1 VTHPLGARI
10 GRTPNVQHRPIPIFA
25 LARPLAALVR
35 RLPTRDNPHVG
46 GGMVRSRFVGR
57 ANELGLLT
65 AGLDAIHE
73 GRATTFVIAGE
84 AGVGKTRLIEEFLAR
99 AEAAG
104 AVGLVGGC
112 LDLEE
117 GRLPFGPFIEALR
130 PGIRQLDPAARH
142 ELAALGGGELA
153 ALLPELALGEDA
165 TPATA
170 TVAQGRLF
178 ELVLSLLNRLASADP
193 LAIVLEDVHW
203 SDRSTRDLLAFLA
216 RNLRGER
223 VQLIATYRSDELFRG
238 HPLRSFL
245 AELERNRRV
254 QRIDL
259 EPFTRDEVGEQLAD
273 ILGDS
278 VDTRLVDSV
287 FERSQGNAFLA
298 EELVAAGARSADHL
312 PPTLRDI
319 LLMRSERLPAGAQ
332 ELLRV
337 VAVGGRLVSDRLLAV
352 VSPLEDSERL
362 EALHEAASH
371 HVLESRGF
379 DGYAF
384 RHELVREAIYH
395 ELLPEERSR
404 LHAAY
409 GEVLSASPGLASDPN
424 TVVGDLA
431 RHWFAAHDLPRA
443 LAASVDAGTA
453 AERRSGFAEAQRHYE
468 RALELWEQV
477 GDAEARSALDWIELH
492 RRAAEAANLAGDS
505 GRAAALVRTAIAQ
518 LDAEADPVRAGI
530 LWQRLGRFLWA
541 AGDGEAAF
549 RAYEQAER
557 LVPAEPPSTARARV
571 LAARGQGLMLVDRH
585 EESMASCVEA
595 IAIARRV
602 GARAEEGH
610 ARNTLGVVQA
620 LLGNPSDGVTNL
632 RESLRIAQ
640 EVGDIDDLCRAYLNL
655 SECLAGP
662 ANRLEEGLQLALE
675 GAALSQRR
683 GTASDY
689 GVSIQCNAA
698 TALIRLGR
706 FRDADEI
713 LRNAESRNPSEIA
726 DADLRVAQARLEV
739 CSGAFTAAT
748 AHIGTV
754 RLMTNALDPPYDAP
768 LRALEA
774 EIALWQGQPGDALRA
789 VAAGLEKADSPWL
802 AAPLVW
808 LGLWA
813 YTDQATAPRRAG
825 MDTAPAGAGA
835 LDGVQLLEQARALLA
850 GPRPAGDVTRGYV
863 ALCEAEAARLSE
875 AGAAEP
881 WRAVSAVWASLS
893 QPYLEVYAQLRQ
905 AEALLAR
912 RQASDGSSVLRC
924 AYEAAGRLGADH
936 LLRELTML
944 AQRARI
950 KLAPASHEAT
960 DAPADNP
967 TGLTARQLEVLALL
981 AEGQT
986 NREIAETLFITEK
999 TAGAH
1004 VSSILARLG
1013 VRSRVEAAT
1022 TAHRLGIDR
1031 EVPD

>member
-1 VTHPLGARI
+1 MASP
-10 GRTPNVQHRPIPIFA
+10 
-25 LARPLAALVR
+25 
-35 RLPTRDNPHVG
+35 
-46 GGMVRSRFVGR
+46 RFVGR
-57 ANELGLLT
+57 AEELGLLE
-65 AGLDAIHE
+65 AGLEAIHE

-84 AGVGKTRLIEEFLAR
+84 AGVGKTRLVEEFLAR

-104 AVGLVGGC
+104 AVSLVGGC

-130 PGIRQLDPAARH
+130 PRMRELEPAARQ
-142 ELAALGGGELA
+142 ELAALGGDELA
-153 ALLPELALGEDA
+153 PLLPELEPREEGRR
-165 TPATA
+165 TTA
-170 TVAQGRLF
+170 TVAQARLF
-178 ELVLSLLNRLASADP
+178 ELVLSLLSRLASADP
-193 LAIVLEDVHW
+193 LALVFEDVHW

-223 VQLIATYRSDELFRG
+223 VQLIATYRSDELYRG

-245 AELERNRRV
+245 VELERNRRV

-259 EPFTRDEVGEQLAD
+259 EPFTREEVSAQLAG
-273 ILGDS
+273 ILGDD
-278 VDTRLVDSV
+278 VDTGLVDSV
-287 FERSQGNAFLA
+287 FERSAGNAFLA
-298 EELVAAGARSADHL
+298 EELVAAGARSADDL

-319 LLMRSERLPAGAQ
+319 LLMRSERLPASAQ

-352 VSPLEDSERL
+352 VSALEGSVRL
-362 EALHEAASH
+362 EALHEAVSH

-379 DGYAF
+379 AGYAF
-384 RHELVREAIYH
+384 RHELVREAVYH

-404 LHAAY
+404 LHTAY
-409 GEVLSASPGLASDPN
+409 GEVLSAHPELASDPD

-443 LAASVDAGTA
+443 LAAAVDAGSA
-453 AERRSGFAEAQRHYE
+453 AERRSGFAEAQTHYE
-468 RALELWEQV
+468 RALELWERV
-477 GDAEARSALDWIELH
+477 GDAEARTGLDRLELH
-492 RRAAEAANLAGDS
+492 RCAAEAANLAGDC
-505 GRAAALVRTAIAQ
+505 GRAAALVRGAIAQ
-518 LDAEADPVRAGI
+518 LDAEADPVRAGV

-549 RAYEQAER
+549 QAYEQAER

-610 ARNTLGVVQA
+610 ARNTLGFVQTY
-620 LLGNPSDGVTNL
+620 LGNPGEGVANL
-632 RESLRIAQ
+632 RESLRIAE
-640 EVGDIDDLCRAYLNL
+640 EVGDVDDLCRAYLNL
-655 SECLAGP
+655 SDCLAAP
-662 ANRLEEGLQLALE
+662 LNRLEEGLQLALE

-689 GVSIQCNAA
+689 GVSIQSNAA
-698 TALIRLGR
+698 MALIRLGR
-706 FRDADEI
+706 LREAQEI
-713 LRNAESRNPSEIA
+713 LRDAESRHPSEIA
-726 DADLRVAQARLEV
+726 DADLRLTQARLEV
-739 CSGAFTAAT
+739 CSGALAEAA
-748 AHIGTV
+748 AHIAAV
-754 RLMTNALDPPYDAP
+754 RRLMSNALDAPYDAP
-768 LRALEA
+768 LRAMEA
-774 EIALWQGQPGDALRA
+774 EIALWQGRPGDALTT
-789 VAAGLEKADSPWL
+789 VAAGLEQAVGPWL
-802 AAPLVW
+802 ATPLVW

-813 YTDQATAPRRAG
+813 HADAAAAPGRAG
-825 MDTAPAGAGA
+825 VDRPRAGAGA
-835 LDGVQLLEQARALLA
+835 LDKADLLEQARGFLA
-850 GPRPAGDVTRGYV
+850 GPRPATDVTRGYV
-863 ALCEAEAARLSE
+863 ALCEAEAARLSL

-881 WRAVSAVWASLS
+881 WGEAAAAWASLR

-912 RQASDGSSVLRC
+912 RQARDGSAVLGR
-924 AYEAAGRLGADH
+924 AYETAGRVGAGH
-936 LLRELTML
+936 LRRELALL

-950 KLAPASHEAT
+950 KLAPALDQAT
-960 DAPADNP
+960 DVAPEDR
-967 TGLTARQLEVLALL
+967 TGLTARQLEVLALI

-1022 TAHRLGIDR
+1022 TAHRLGIARSQVAD
-1031 EVPD
+1031 

>member
-1 VTHPLGARI
+1 M
-10 GRTPNVQHRPIPIFA
+10 
-25 LARPLAALVR
+25 
-35 RLPTRDNPHVG
+35 G
-46 GGMVRSRFVGR
+46 GDTASVRFVGR
-57 ANELGLLT
+57 ADELGLLE
-65 AGLDAIHE
+65 AGLEAIHE

-99 AEAAG
+99 AKAVG

-130 PGIRQLDPAARH
+130 PRMRELEPAARE
-142 ELAALGGGELA
+142 ELAALGGEELA
-153 ALLPELALGEDA
+153 PLLPELEPREENRR
-165 TPATA
+165 TTA

-178 ELVLSLLNRLASADP
+178 ELILSFLSGLASADP
-193 LAIVLEDVHW
+193 LALVFEDVHW

-223 VQLIATYRSDELFRG
+223 VQLIATYRSDEVYRG
-238 HPLRSFL
+238 HPLRSL
-245 AELERNRRV
+245 LVELERNRRV

-259 EPFTRDEVGEQLAD
+259 EPFTRDEVGEQLAG
-273 ILGDS
+273 ILGDN
-278 VDTRLVDSV
+278 VDTKLVDSV

-298 EELVAAGARSADHL
+298 EELVAAGARSADDL
-312 PPTLRDI
+312 PPALRDI
-319 LLMRSERLPAGAQ
+319 LLMRSERLPASAQ

-352 VSPLEDSERL
+352 VSALEESERL
-362 EALHEAASH
+362 EALREAVSH
-371 HVLESRGF
+371 HVLDSSGF
-379 DGYAF
+379 AGYAF
-384 RHELVREAIYH
+384 RHELVREAVYH

-404 LHAAY
+404 LHMAY
-409 GEVLSASPGLASDPN
+409 GEVLSADPELASDPD

-443 LAASVDAGTA
+443 LAAGVEAGGA
-453 AERRSGFAEAQRHYE
+453 AERRSGFAEAQMHYE
-468 RALELWEQV
+468 RALELWDQV
-477 GDAEARSALDWIELH
+477 RDAEARTGLDRIELH
-492 RRAAEAANLAGDS
+492 RCAAEAANLAGDC
-505 GRAAALVRTAIAQ
+505 GRAAALVRRAIAQ
-518 LDAEADPVRAGI
+518 LDAEADPVRAGV

-549 RAYEQAER
+549 QAYEQAER
-557 LVPAEPPSTARARV
+557 LVPPEPPSTARARV

-610 ARNTLGVVQA
+610 ARNTLGFVQTY
-620 LLGNPSDGVTNL
+620 LGNPGEGVANL
-632 RESLRIAQ
+632 RESLLIAE
-640 EVGDIDDLCRAYLNL
+640 EVGDVDDLCRAYLNL
-655 SECLAGP
+655 SDCLAGP
-662 ANRLEEGLQLALE
+662 LNRLEEGLQLALE

-689 GVSIQCNAA
+689 GVSIQSNAA
-698 TALIRLGR
+698 MALIRLGR
-706 FRDADEI
+706 LREAHEV

-726 DADLRVAQARLEV
+726 DADLRLTQARLEV
-739 CSGAFTAAT
+739 CSGAFAEAA
-748 AHIGTV
+748 AHIATV
-754 RLMTNALDPPYDAP
+754 RRMTDALDPPYDAP
-768 LRALEA
+768 LRAMEA
-774 EIALWQGQPGDALRA
+774 EIALWQGRPGDALTT
-789 VAAGLEKADSPWL
+789 VAAGLEQADSPWL

-813 YTDQATAPRRAG
+813 HADAAAAPRRAG
-825 MDTAPAGAGA
+825 MDGAPAGAGA
-835 LDGVQLLEQARALLA
+835 MDRADVLEQARAFLA
-850 GPRPAGDVTRGYV
+850 GPRPATDVTRGYV
-863 ALCEAEAARLSE
+863 TLCEAEAARASQ
-875 AGAAEP
+875 AGAAER
-881 WRAVSAVWASLS
+881 WGDVAAAWASLR

-912 RQASDGSSVLRC
+912 RHTRDGSAVLRR
-924 AYEAAGRLGADH
+924 AYEAAGRLGTDH
-936 LLRELTML
+936 LRRELAML
-944 AQRARI
+944 AQRARV
-950 KLAPASHEAT
+950 KLAPALDQAT
-960 DAPADNP
+960 DAPADDR
-967 TGLTARQLEVLALL
+967 TGLTARQLEVLALI

-1022 TAHRLGIDR
+1022 TAHRLGIARPAVAD
-1031 EVPD
+1031 

>member
-1 VTHPLGARI
+1 MASP
-10 GRTPNVQHRPIPIFA
+10 
-25 LARPLAALVR
+25 
-35 RLPTRDNPHVG
+35 
-46 GGMVRSRFVGR
+46 RFVGR
-57 ANELGLLT
+57 ANELGLLE
-65 AGLDAIHE
+65 AGLEAIHD

-84 AGVGKTRLIEEFLAR
+84 AGVGKTRMIEEFLAR
-99 AEAAG
+99 SDAAG

-112 LDLEE
+112 LDLEA

-130 PGIRQLDPAARH
+130 PRMRELDPAARQ
-142 ELAALGGGELA
+142 ELAALGGGDLA
-153 ALLPELALGEDA
+153 ALLPELELRADGR
-165 TPATA
+165 PATM

-178 ELVLSLLNRLASADP
+178 ELVLSLLSRLGSADP
-193 LAIVLEDVHW
+193 LVLVVEDVHW

-223 VQLIATYRSDELFRG
+223 VQLIATYRSDELYRG
-238 HPLRSFL
+238 HPLRSLL

-259 EPFTRDEVGEQLAD
+259 EPFTRDELSEQLAA
-273 ILGDS
+273 ILGDR
-278 VDTRLVDSV
+278 VDTRLVESV

-298 EELVAAGARSADHL
+298 EELVAAGAHSVDDL

-352 VSPLEDSERL
+352 VSALAESERL
-362 EALHEAASH
+362 EALHAAVSH
-371 HVLESRGF
+371 HVLESRGL

-384 RHELVREAIYH
+384 RHALVREAVYH

-409 GEVLSASPGLASDPN
+409 GEVLSADPGLASDPD

-443 LAASVDAGTA
+443 LAASVDAGDA
-453 AERRSGFAEAQRHYE
+453 AEHRSGFAEAQTHYE

-477 GDAEARSALDWIELH
+477 GDAEARTGLDRIELH

-505 GRAAALVRTAIAQ
+505 GRAAALVRRAIAE
-518 LDAEADPVRAGI
+518 LDADADPVRAGV

-549 RAYEQAER
+549 QAYEQAER
-557 LVPAEPPSTARARV
+557 LVPAEPPSIARARV

-585 EESMASCVEA
+585 EESMASCDEA

-610 ARNTLGVVQA
+610 ARNTLGFVQTY
-620 LLGNPSDGVTNL
+620 LGNPSEGVANL
-632 RESLRIAQ
+632 RESLRIAE
-640 EVGDIDDLCRAYLNL
+640 EVGDVDDVCRAYLNL

-662 ANRLEEGLQLALE
+662 LNRLEEGLQLALE
-675 GAALSQRR
+675 GAALSGRR

-689 GVSIQCNAA
+689 GVSMQSSAA

-706 FRDADEI
+706 LRDAREI
-713 LRNAESRNPSEIA
+713 LRDAESRNPREIA
-726 DADLRVAQARLEV
+726 EIDLRLAQARLEV
-739 CSGAFTAAT
+739 CSGSFADAT
-748 AHIGTV
+748 ARIGTM
-754 RLMTNALDPPYDAP
+754 RLMTKALDPPYDAP
-768 LRALEA
+768 LHAMEA
-774 EIALWQGQPGDALRA
+774 EIALWQGRPGDALTT
-789 VAAGLEKADSPWL
+789 VAAGLERADSPWL

-813 YTDQATAPRRAG
+813 HANTAATPRRAG
-825 MDTAPAGAGA
+825 MDGPPADADA
-835 LDGVQLLEQARALLA
+835 SDGTELLERARGFLA
-850 GPRPAGDVTRGYV
+850 GPRPPVDVTLGYV
-863 ALCEAEAARLSE
+863 ALCEAEAARLLE

-881 WRAVSAVWASLS
+881 WGEVAAVWASLG
-893 QPYLEVYAQLRQ
+893 QPYFEVYAQLRQ

-912 RQASDGSSVLRC
+912 RQARDGSAILRR

-936 LLRELTML
+936 LRRELAML

-950 KLAPASHEAT
+950 KLALASDQAT
-960 DAPADNP
+960 DAPADNR
-967 TGLTARQLEVLALL
+967 TGLTARQLEVLALI

-986 NREIAETLFITEK
+986 NREIAQTLFITEK

-1022 TAHRLGIDR
+1022 AAHRLGISR
-1031 EVPD
+1031 SEVAD

>member
-1 VTHPLGARI
+1 MAS
-10 GRTPNVQHRPIPIFA
+10 
-25 LARPLAALVR
+25 
-35 RLPTRDNPHVG
+35 
-46 GGMVRSRFVGR
+46 SRFVGR
-57 ANELGLLT
+57 ANELGLLM

-73 GRATTFVIAGE
+73 RQATAFVIAGE

-99 AEAAG
+99 AQAVG

-130 PGIRQLDPAARH
+130 PRMRQLDPAERE

-153 ALLPELALGEDA
+153 ALLPELALREDA
-165 TPATA
+165 TPA

-178 ELVLSLLNRLASADP
+178 ELVLSLLSRLASSDP
-193 LAIVLEDVHW
+193 LAIVFEDVHW

-223 VQLIATYRSDELFRG
+223 VQLVATYRSDELYRG

-259 EPFTRDEVGEQLAD
+259 EPFTRHELGEQLAD
-273 ILGDS
+273 ILGDR

-298 EELVAAGARSADHL
+298 EELVAEGARSADHL

-319 LLMRSERLPAGAQ
+319 LLMRSERLSASAQ
-332 ELLRV
+332 ELLRA

-352 VSPLEDSERL
+352 VSPMEESERL

-371 HVLESRGF
+371 HVLESRGV

-384 RHELVREAIYH
+384 RHELVREAVYD

-409 GEVLSASPGLASDPN
+409 GEVLSADPGLASDSN

-443 LAASVDAGTA
+443 LAASVDAGSA

-477 GDAEARSALDWIELH
+477 YDAEARSGLDWIELH

-505 GRAAALVRTAIAQ
+505 GRAAALVRGAIAE
-518 LDAEADPVRAGI
+518 LDAEADPVRTGI

-549 RAYEQAER
+549 RAYEHAER

-602 GARAEEGH
+602 GARGEEGH
-610 ARNTLGVVQA
+610 ARNTLGFVQTY
-620 LLGNPSDGVTNL
+620 LGNPSEGVANL
-632 RESLRIAQ
+632 RESLRIAE
-640 EVGDIDDLCRAYLNL
+640 EVGDVDDLCRAYLNL
-655 SECLAGP
+655 SECLEGP
-662 ANRLEEGLQLALE
+662 VNRLEEALQLALE

-706 FRDADEI
+706 FRDAHEI
-713 LRNAESRNPSEIA
+713 LRDAESRNPSEIA
-726 DADLRVAQARLEV
+726 YADLRLAQARLEV
-739 CSGAFTAAT
+739 CSGEFAAAT

-754 RLMTNALDPPYDAP
+754 RRMTDALDPPYDAP
-768 LRALEA
+768 LRAVEA
-774 EIALWQGQPGDALRA
+774 EIALWQGRPGDALTA
-789 VAAGLEKADSPWL
+789 VAAGLERAGSPWL

-813 YTDQATAPRRAG
+813 HADAPAAPRRAG
-825 MDTAPAGAGA
+825 MDAAPASADA
-835 LDGVQLLEQARALLA
+835 LDGAELLKQARGFLA
-850 GPRPAGDVTRGYV
+850 GSRPAAGVTRGYV
-863 ALCEAEAARLSE
+863 ALCAAEAARRSE

-881 WRAVSAVWASLS
+881 WEEASAMWASLS
-893 QPYLEVYAQLRQ
+893 QPYLEVYARLRQ

-912 RQASDGSSVLRC
+912 RQASDGSWVLRC

-936 LLRELTML
+936 FRRELTML
-944 AQRARI
+944 GQRARI
-950 KLAPASHEAT
+950 KLAPSSDEAT

-967 TGLTARQLEVLALL
+967 TGLTARQLEVLGLIAK
-981 AEGQT
+981 GQT

-1022 TAHRLGIDR
+1022 TAHRLGIAGDVLDR
-1031 EVPD
+1031 ATRRP

>member
-1 VTHPLGARI
+1 
-10 GRTPNVQHRPIPIFA
+10 
-25 LARPLAALVR
+25 
-35 RLPTRDNPHVG
+35 
-46 GGMVRSRFVGR
+46 
-57 ANELGLLT
+57 
-65 AGLDAIHE
+65 
-73 GRATTFVIAGE
+73 
-84 AGVGKTRLIEEFLAR
+84 
-99 AEAAG
+99 
-104 AVGLVGGC
+104 
-112 LDLEE
+112 
-117 GRLPFGPFIEALR
+117 
-130 PGIRQLDPAARH
+130 
-142 ELAALGGGELA
+142 
-153 ALLPELALGEDA
+153 
-165 TPATA
+165 
-170 TVAQGRLF
+170 
-178 ELVLSLLNRLASADP
+178 
-193 LAIVLEDVHW
+193 VHW

-223 VQLIATYRSDELFRG
+223 VQLIATYRSDELVRG

-259 EPFTRDEVGEQLAD
+259 EPFTREEVGEQLAG
-273 ILGDS
+273 ILGDRA
-278 VDTRLVDSV
+278 DTGLVDSV
-287 FERSQGNAFLA
+287 FERSEGNAFLA

-319 LLMRSERLPAGAQ
+319 LLMRSERLPPSAQ

-352 VSPLEDSERL
+352 VSTLEDSERL

-371 HVLESRGF
+371 HVLQSRGF

-409 GEVLSASPGLASDPN
+409 GEVLSADPGLASDPN
-424 TVVGDLA
+424 TV
-431 RHWFAAHDLPRA
+431 HWFAAHDLPRA
-443 LAASVDAGTA
+443 LAASVDAGSA

-468 RALELWEQV
+468 RALEIWEQV
-477 GDAEARSALDWIELH
+477 GDAEARSPLDWIELH
-492 RRAAEAANLAGDS
+492 RRAAEAANLAGES
-505 GRAAALVRTAIAQ
+505 GRAAALVRAAIAE
-518 LDAEADPVRAGI
+518 LDAEADPVRAGV

-610 ARNTLGVVQA
+610 ARNTLGFVQA
-620 LLGNPSDGVTNL
+620 YLGNPSEGVGNL
-632 RESLRIAQ
+632 RESLRIAE
-640 EVGDIDDLCRAYLNL
+640 EVGDVDDLCRAYLNL

-662 ANRLEEGLQLALE
+662 LNRLEEGLQLALE

-689 GVSIQCNAA
+689 GVSIQCNAV

-706 FRDADEI
+706 FRDAQEI
-713 LRNAESRNPSEIA
+713 LRDAESRNPSEIA
-726 DADLRVAQARLEV
+726 DVDLRLAQARLEV
-739 CSGAFTAAT
+739 CSGAFGDAT
-748 AHIGTV
+748 AHIATV
-754 RLMTNALDPPYDAP
+754 RLMTNALEPQYDAP
-768 LRALEA
+768 LCALEA
-774 EIALWQGQPGDALRA
+774 EIGLWQGQPDAALTA
-789 VAAGLEKADSPWL
+789 VAAGLERADSRWL

-813 YTDQATAPRRAG
+813 HADQATAPRRAG
-825 MDTAPAGAGA
+825 TDPAPAGAGA
-835 LDGVQLLEQARALLA
+835 LDGAELLEHARAFLA
-850 GPRPAGDVTRGYV
+850 GPRPVGDVTRGYV

-875 AGAAEP
+875 AGAAEL
-881 WRAVSAVWASLS
+881 WGEASAVWTSLS
-893 QPYLEVYAQLRQ
+893 QPYLEVYARLRQ

-912 RQASDGSSVLRC
+912 RQATDGSSILRC

-936 LLRELTML
+936 LRRELTML

-950 KLAPASHEAT
+950 KLAPASDEAT
-960 DAPADNP
+960 DVPADNP

-981 AEGQT
+981 VEGQT

-1022 TAHRLGIDR
+1022 TAHRLGIAR

>member
-1 VTHPLGARI
+1 
-10 GRTPNVQHRPIPIFA
+10 
-25 LARPLAALVR
+25 
-35 RLPTRDNPHVG
+35 
-46 GGMVRSRFVGR
+46 
-57 ANELGLLT
+57 
-65 AGLDAIHE
+65 
-73 GRATTFVIAGE
+73 
-84 AGVGKTRLIEEFLAR
+84 
-99 AEAAG
+99 
-104 AVGLVGGC
+104 
-112 LDLEE
+112 
-117 GRLPFGPFIEALR
+117 
-130 PGIRQLDPAARH
+130 
-142 ELAALGGGELA
+142 
-153 ALLPELALGEDA
+153 
-165 TPATA
+165 
-170 TVAQGRLF
+170 
-178 ELVLSLLNRLASADP
+178 
-193 LAIVLEDVHW
+193 
-203 SDRSTRDLLAFLA
+203 
-216 RNLRGER
+216 
-223 VQLIATYRSDELFRG
+223 
-238 HPLRSFL
+238 
-245 AELERNRRV
+245 
-254 QRIDL
+254 
-259 EPFTRDEVGEQLAD
+259 
-273 ILGDS
+273 
-278 VDTRLVDSV
+278 
-287 FERSQGNAFLA
+287 
-298 EELVAAGARSADHL
+298 
-312 PPTLRDI
+312 LRDI
-319 LLMRSERLPAGAQ
+319 LLMRSETLPASAQ

-352 VSPLEDSERL
+352 VSALEEPERL
-362 EALHEAASH
+362 EALHEATSH
-371 HVLESRGF
+371 HVLEPRGL

-384 RHELVREAIYH
+384 RHELVREAIYD

-409 GEVLSASPGLASDPN
+409 GEVLSADPGLASDPN

-443 LAASVDAGTA
+443 LAASVDAGSA
-453 AERRSGFAEAQRHYE
+453 AEHRSGFAEAQRHYE

-477 GDAEARSALDWIELH
+477 RDAEARGGLDRIELH

-505 GRAAALVRTAIAQ
+505 GRAAALVRGAIAE
-518 LDAEADPVRAGI
+518 LDAEADPVRAGV

-610 ARNTLGVVQA
+610 ALNTLGFVQTY
-620 LLGNPSDGVTNL
+620 LGNPSEGVANL
-632 RESLRIAQ
+632 RESLRIAE
-640 EVGDIDDLCRAYLNL
+640 EVGDVDDLCRAYLNL

-662 ANRLEEGLQLALE
+662 LNRLEEGLQLAVE
-675 GAALSQRR
+675 GVALSRRR

-706 FRDADEI
+706 FRDAHEV
-713 LRNAESRNPSEIA
+713 LRDAESRNPSEIA

-739 CSGAFTAAT
+739 CAGAFADAS
-748 AHIGTV
+748 AHIATV

-774 EIALWQGQPGDALRA
+774 EIALWQSRPGDALTM
-789 VAAGLEKADSPWL
+789 VAAGLAQAESPWL

-813 YTDQATAPRRAG
+813 HADAAAPRRAG
-825 MDTAPAGAGA
+825 MDAAPAGAVVLNGA
-835 LDGVQLLEQARALLA
+835 ELLKQARGFLA
-850 GPRPAGDVTRGYV
+850 GPRPAADVTRGYV

-881 WRAVSAVWASLS
+881 WGDVAAVWASLS
-893 QPYLEVYAQLRQ
+893 QPYLEVYARLRQ

-912 RQASDGSSVLRC
+912 RHARDGSAVLRR

-936 LLRELTML
+936 LGRELAML

-950 KLAPASHEAT
+950 KLAPASDEAT
-960 DAPADNP
+960 DAPADDP
-967 TGLTARQLEVLALL
+967 TGLTARQLEVLALI

-986 NREIAETLFITEK
+986 NREIAETLFISEK

-1022 TAHRLGIDR
+1022 TAHRLGIAR
-1031 EVPD
+1031 TEVAD